1 MVVAGSY
8 LAQPQAAAGVQGCFQ
23 QVVYSLTPLQLDHLV
38 LDCFHSKAILSLWLG
53 HPGSAGGLLDLDADE
68 CLVGGDWVVRC

>member
-8 LAQPQAAAGVQGCFQ
+8 LAQPQAAARVQGCFQ

-53 HPGSAGGLLDLDADE
+53 HPGSAEGLLDLETDE
-68 CLVGGDWVVRC
+68 GLDGED